1 MQDDRILITTWPA
14 ALKEKLAIQY
24 VGGAPFWE
32 ELLKTYPDRL
42 RPVRR
47 SKVRGDS
54 LYRRQTIDDVLM
66 LAEAEQKLV
75 HEPEKPSRPP
85 ARMAKDTAIA

>member
-1 MQDDRILITTWPA
+1 MDEDRITITTWPA
-14 ALKEKLAIQY
+14 ALKEKLAIKY
-24 VGGAPFWE
+24 VGGGPFWN
-32 ELLKTYPDRL
+32 ELLAAYPDRL

-54 LYRRQTIDDVLM
+54 IFRRQTIDDVLM
-66 LAEAEQKLV
+66 LAEADQSLV

-85 ARMAKDTAIA
+85 ARDKISA

>member
-1 MQDDRILITTWPA
+1 MDEDRITITQWPA
-14 ALKEKLAIQY
+14 ALKEKHAVKY
-24 VGGAPFWE
+24 VGGAPFWN
-32 ELLKTYPDRL
+32 ELLAAYPDRL

-54 LYRRQTIDDVLM
+54 IYRRQTIDDVLM
-66 LAEAEQKLV
+66 LAESEQTLV

-85 ARMAKDTAIA
+85 ERKKTLA